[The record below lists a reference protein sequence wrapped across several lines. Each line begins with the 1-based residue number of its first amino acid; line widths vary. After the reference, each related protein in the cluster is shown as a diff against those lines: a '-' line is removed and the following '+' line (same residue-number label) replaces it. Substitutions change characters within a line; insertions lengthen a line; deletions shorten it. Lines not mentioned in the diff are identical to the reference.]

1 MAETQGLK
9 LLLKEAA
16 FFQGF
21 DDATLDLIAPFVS
34 NKLFDADQYILRDGD
49 GADTFYVLRHGTV
62 AIELAAPPRGRLV
75 LQTLTEGDLLGWS
88 WLVPPYRWSFDAR
101 AVSLVRALALDAK
114 QLRAL
119 AERDHD
125 FGYLLSQRFIRV
137 MAARL
142 TASRLQMLD
151 LYAPTPVSTF

>member
-1 MAETQGLK
+1 MAENEGLK

-16 FFQGF
+16 FFQDF
-21 DDATLDLIAPFVS
+21 DDATLNLIVS
-34 NKLFDADQYILRDGD
+34 CVTTKTFDAGQYILHDGD
-49 GADTFYVLRHGTV
+49 AADTFYLLRHGTV

-88 WLVPPYRWSFDAR
+88 WLVPPHRWSFDAR
-101 AVSLVRALALDAK
+101 AVSLVRCLGLDAK
-114 QLRAL
+114 RLRML
-119 AERDHD
+119 CEQDHD

-142 TASRLQMLD
+142 TAARLQMLD
-151 LYAPTPVSTF
+151 LYAPTPVSNF

>member
-1 MAETQGLK
+1 MAETEGLK

-21 DDATLDLIAPFVS
+21 DDATLNLILPCVS
-34 NKLFDADQYILRDGD
+34 TKSFDAGQYILHDGD
-49 GADTFYVLRHGTV
+49 AADTFYLIRHGTV

-101 AVSLVRALALDAK
+101 AVSLVRALGLDARR
-114 QLRAL
+114 LRTL
-119 AERDHD
+119 CEQNHD
-125 FGYLLSQRFIRV
+125 FGYALLQRYIRV

-142 TASRLQMLD
+142 TAARLQMLD
-151 LYAPTPVSTF
+151 LYAPNPVSNF

>member
-1 MAETQGLK
+1 MAETEGLK

-16 FFQGF
+16 FFQDF
-21 DDATLDLIAPFVS
+21 DDATLNLIVPHVTT
-34 NKLFDADQYILRDGD
+34 KTFDAGQYILHDGET
-49 GADTFYVLRHGTV
+49 ADTFFLLRHGTV

-101 AVSLVRALALDAK
+101 AVSLVRALALDARK
-114 QLRAL
+114 LRAL
-119 AERDHD
+119 ADQNHD
-125 FGYLLSQRFIRV
+125 FGYLLLQRYVRV

-142 TASRLQMLD
+142 TAARLQMLD
-151 LYAPTPVSTF
+151 LYAPTPVSNF

>member
-1 MAETQGLK
+1 MADTEALK

-16 FFQGF
+16 FFQDF
-21 DDATLDLIAPFVS
+21 DDATLNLIVPCVS
-34 NKLFDADQYILRDGD
+34 ARTYDAGQYILRDGES
-49 GADTFYVLRHGTV
+49 ADTFYLVRHGTV

-101 AVSLVRALALDAK
+101 AVSLVRCLSLDAK
-114 QLRAL
+114 RLRTL
-119 AERDHD
+119 CDENRE
-125 FGYLLSQRFIRV
+125 FGYLLLQRYVRV

-142 TASRLQMLD
+142 TAARLQMLD
-151 LYAPTPVSTF
+151 LYAPTPVSNF

>member
-1 MAETQGLK
+1 MAETDGLK

-16 FFQGF
+16 FFQDF
-21 DDATLDLIAPFVS
+21 DEATLNLIVPCVTTRT
-34 NKLFDADQYILRDGD
+34 FDAGQYILHDGD
-49 GADTFYVLRHGTV
+49 PADIFYLLRHGTV

-101 AVSLVRALALDAK
+101 AVSLVRCLGLDARR
-114 QLRAL
+114 LRTL
-119 AERDHD
+119 CEQDHD
-125 FGYLLSQRFIRV
+125 FGYALLQRYVRV

-142 TASRLQMLD
+142 TAARLQMLD
-151 LYAPTPVSTF
+151 LYAPTPVSNF

>member
-1 MAETQGLK
+1 MAETEGLK

-16 FFQGF
+16 FFQDF
-21 DDATLDLIAPFVS
+21 DDATLNLIVPHVTT
-34 NKLFDADQYILRDGD
+34 KTFDAGQYILHDGD
-49 GADTFYVLRHGTV
+49 SADTFYLLRHGTV

-88 WLVPPYRWSFDAR
+88 WLVPPHRWSFDAR

-114 QLRAL
+114 KLRAVC
-119 AERDHD
+119 EQNHD
-125 FGYLLSQRFIRV
+125 FGYLLLQRYVRV

-142 TASRLQMLD
+142 TAARLQMLD
-151 LYAPTPVSTF
+151 LYAPTPVSNF

>member
-1 MAETQGLK
+1 MAETEGLK

-16 FFQGF
+16 FFQDF
-21 DDATLDLIAPFVS
+21 DDATLNLIVPHVTT
-34 NKLFDADQYILRDGD
+34 KTFDAGQYILHDGET
-49 GADTFYVLRHGTV
+49 ADTFYLLRHGTV

-88 WLVPPYRWSFDAR
+88 WLVPPHRWSFDAR

-114 QLRAL
+114 KLRAL
-119 AERDHD
+119 ADANHD
-125 FGYLLSQRFIRV
+125 FGYLLLQRYVRV

-142 TASRLQMLD
+142 TAARLQMLD
-151 LYAPTPVSTF
+151 LYAPTPVSNF

>member
-1 MAETQGLK
+1 MAETEGLK

-16 FFQGF
+16 FFQDF
-21 DDATLDLIAPFVS
+21 DDATLNLIVPHVTARTFE
-34 NKLFDADQYILRDGD
+34 AGQYILHDGEC
-49 GADTFYVLRHGTV
+49 ADTFYLLRHGTV

-101 AVSLVRALALDAK
+101 AVSLVRCLGLDARR
-114 QLRAL
+114 LRTL
-119 AERDHD
+119 CEQDHD
-125 FGYLLSQRFIRV
+125 FGYALLQRYVRV

-142 TASRLQMLD
+142 TAARLQMLD
-151 LYAPTPVSTF
+151 LYAPTPVSNF